1 MKSIVIVDGVRTPFG
16 RLGGGLRQFHPGQ
29 LAAFAIRALMAMT
42 QLDPNELDSVCLG
55 TANGD
60 GRCPN
65 FARYAALEA
74 GLPYEVSAL
83 GVEMQCGSSIAAI
96 NQAAYRMLAGDGDCM
111 IVGGAESFSQRYFKF
126 SSSQEPYKMLPPAAM
141 PIGLA
146 PKPEDNLIM
155 IQVADR
161 MAETW
166 GITREECD
174 AFALRSQQLAKQA
187 MDSGFLDDQ
196 VIPVVIPATKKA
208 SEITVCKD
216 EHPRPQ
222 TTAEALAKLK
232 PVYENGIVTAGNASG
247 RNDGGSV
254 LLMMTEEKANA
265 LGYTP
270 IARWVAGADV
280 GVDPKLMGIGPAYS
294 NLKVLDRMGMQPSDI
309 GVYECNEAFAA
320 QNLSVIR
327 EMERLSGQSIYMD
340 NWNPNGGAIAFG
352 HPNGASGTR
361 IALSA
366 IRHMEHTQAQF
377 GLISSCCGGGLG
389 VSALFEHI

>member
-1 MKSIVIVDGVRTPFG
+1 MKNIVFVDGVRTPFG

-29 LAAFAIRALMAMT
+29 LAAFAVKALMERTGLAPK
-42 QLDPNELDSVCLG
+42 DLDSVCLG

-65 FARYAALEA
+65 FARHAALEA

-96 NQAAYRMLAGDGDCM
+96 NQAAYRMLAGDGDCI

-126 SSSQEPYKMLPPAAM
+126 SSSQEPYKMQPPAAM
-141 PIGLA
+141 PISLA
-146 PKPEDNLIM
+146 PKKEDNLIM
-155 IQVADR
+155 IEVADL
-161 MAETW
+161 MAKTW
-166 GITREECD
+166 GISREECD
-174 AFALRSQQLAKQA
+174 RFALRSQQLAAQA
-187 MDSGFLDDQ
+187 MENGFLDNQ
-196 VIPVVIPATKKA
+196 VVPVVIPETKKNP
-208 SEITVCKD
+208 EIIISKD

-232 PVYENGIVTAGNASG
+232 AIYEGGVTTAGNASG
-247 RNDGGSV
+247 RNDGGSA
-254 LLMMTEEKANA
+254 LLMMTEEKAKA

-270 IARWVAGADV
+270 IARWVAGADC

-294 NLKVLDRMGMQPSDI
+294 NMKVLGRMGLKPSDI
-309 GVYECNEAFAA
+309 QVYECNEAFAA
-320 QNLSVIR
+320 QNLCVIR
-327 EMERLSGQSIYMD
+327 QMEIMSGESISMD
-340 NWNPNGGAIAFG
+340 SWNPNGGAIAFG

-366 IRHMEHTQAQF
+366 LRHMENTQQQF
-377 GLISSCCGGGLG
+377 GLISSCCGGGIG
-389 VSALFEHI
+389 VSALFERM

>member
-1 MKSIVIVDGVRTPFG
+1 MKNIVIVDGVRTPFG

-29 LAAFAIRALMAMT
+29 LAAFAIKALMERT
-42 QLDPNELDSVCLG
+42 QLDPKDLDSVCLG

-96 NQAAYRMLAGDGDCM
+96 NQAAYRILAGDGDCM
-111 IVGGAESFSQRYFKF
+111 IVGGAESFSQRFFKF
-126 SSSQEPYKMLPPAAM
+126 SSSQEPYKMLPPVAM

-146 PKPEDNLIM
+146 PQAEDNLIM
-155 IQVADR
+155 IQVADK
-161 MAETW
+161 MAEIW
-166 GITREECD
+166 GITREDCD
-174 AFALRSQQLAKQA
+174 SFALRSQMLAQQA
-187 MDSGFLDDQ
+187 LESGFLDDQ
-196 VIPVVIPATKKA
+196 IAPIVIPATKKTPQIVV
-208 SEITVCKD
+208 SMD

-222 TTAEALAKLK
+222 TTAEGLAKLK
-232 PVYENGIVTAGNASG
+232 PVYENGVVTAGNASG

-254 LLMMTEEKANA
+254 LLMMTEEKAKA

-270 IARWVAGADV
+270 IVRWVAGADV
-280 GVDPKLMGIGPAYS
+280 GVDPKLMGIGPAFS
-294 NLKVLDRMGMQPSDI
+294 NMKVLNKLGMTLSDI
-309 GVYECNEAFAA
+309 DVYECNEAFAA

-327 EMERLSGQSIYMD
+327 EMERISGQSIDM
-340 NWNPNGGAIAFG
+340 NTWNPNGGAIAFG

-366 IRHMEHTQAQF
+366 IRHMESAQKQF
-377 GLISSCCGGGLG
+377 GLISSCCGGGIG
-389 VSALFEHI
+389 VSAMFESM

>member
-1 MKSIVIVDGVRTPFG
+1 MKNIVIVDGVRTPFG

-29 LAAFAIRALMAMT
+29 LAAFAIKALMERT
-42 QLDPNELDSVCLG
+42 QLDPKELDSVCLG
-55 TANGD
+55 IANGD

-74 GLPYEVSAL
+74 DLPYEVSAL

-126 SSSQEPYKMLPPAAM
+126 SSSQEPYKMLPPTAM

-146 PKPEDNLIM
+146 PKKEDNLIM
-155 IQVADR
+155 IEVADK
-161 MAETW
+161 MAEVW

-174 AFALRSQQLAKQA
+174 AFALRSQTLAQKA
-187 MDSGFLDDQ
+187 MENGFLDNQ
-196 VIPVVIPATKKA
+196 IAPVVIPATKKTPQIIV
-208 SEITVCKD
+208 SKD

-222 TTAEALAKLK
+222 TTAEGLAKLK
-232 PVYENGIVTAGNASG
+232 PVYEGGVVTAGNASG

-254 LLMMTEEKANA
+254 LLMMTEEKAKA

-270 IARWVAGADV
+270 IVRWVAGADV

-294 NLKVLDRMGMQPSDI
+294 NMKMLHRLGMRPADV

-327 EMERLSGQSIYMD
+327 EMERLGGQSIDMD
-340 NWNPNGGAIAFG
+340 TWNPNGGAIAFG

-366 IRHMEHTQAQF
+366 IRHMENTQKQF
-377 GLISSCCGGGLG
+377 GLISSCCGGGIG
-389 VSALFEHI
+389 VSAMFERV